1 VLLSVVIILLIAL
14 IRACEGGSSLD
25 VKAYVDKVRPLI
37 QSSNE
42 IGDSFKQIPPS
53 LNTFTRDQLSQRLDD
68 LARHAT
74 SLADRAETSFPNVP
88 GFAVPA
94 HGYLLTALKARAVG
108 LAELKPAMLQANVIP
123 EETQAFQTFRA
134 AVTGLLLSDEAYQFF
149 AERTKAELGKAKQKS
164 EVPDSSYIRDTDLA
178 RAEGQDNFV
187 RKLRESEKLKATEN
201 LALVSYKTVP
211 EQLNRD
217 GDTANL
223 PPADVFE
230 LIVSVTNKG
239 NVRAEQVQIQ
249 VKLTSSFN
257 PEPQASSAIVD
268 VLEPGD
274 TKQEVVRGLRPDRG
288 DATNLIEISVVRPAD
303 VDQTDNA
310 DSFKFTMRKS

>member
-1 VLLSVVIILLIAL
+1 
-14 IRACEGGSSLD
+14 
-25 VKAYVDKVRPLI
+25 
-37 QSSNE
+37 
-42 IGDSFKQIPPS
+42 
-53 LNTFTRDQLSQRLDD
+53 
-68 LARHAT
+68 
-74 SLADRAETSFPNVP
+74 
-88 GFAVPA
+88 
-94 HGYLLTALKARAVG
+94 
-108 LAELKPAMLQANVIP
+108 M
-123 EETQAFQTFRA
+123 
-134 AVTGLLLSDEAYQFF
+134 
-149 AERTKAELGKAKQKS
+149 
-164 EVPDSSYIRDTDLA
+164 
-178 RAEGQDNFV
+178 
-187 RKLRESEKLKATEN
+187 
-201 LALVSYKTVP
+201 P

-274 TKQEVVRGLRPDRG
+274 TKQEEVRGLRPDRG